1 MWTDKKEFQNLDR
14 FKLTKITNMAKP
26 KNYIRPIDMKQEKT
40 DITPEQAAEVLQKIE
55 QAKFEACQKELSEVL
70 AKHGYQISVQA
81 QPILV
86 PVQK

>member
-1 MWTDKKEFQNLDR
+1 MWQDKKEFQNLDK
-14 FKLTKITNMAKP
+14 FKLTKITNMP
-26 KNYIRPIDMKQEKT
+26 KKNIIMKQEKT

-55 QAKFEACQKELSEVL
+55 QAKFDACQKELSEVL

>member
-1 MWTDKKEFQNLDR
+1 MWQDKKEFQNLDK
-14 FKLTKITNMAKP
+14 FKLTKITKMP
-26 KNYIRPIDMKQEKT
+26 KKNIIMKQEKT

-55 QAKFEACQKELSEVL
+55 QAKFDACQKELSEVL

>member
-1 MWTDKKEFQNLDR
+1 MKKKVIN
-14 FKLTKITNMAKP
+14 
-26 KNYIRPIDMKQEKT
+26 MKQENT

-55 QAKFEACQKELSEVL
+55 QAKFDACQKELTEVL

>member
-1 MWTDKKEFQNLDR
+1 MWTDKKEFQNLDK
-14 FKLTKITNMAKP
+14 FKLTKITNISK
-26 KNYIRPIDMKQEKT
+26 KNIKMKQEKT

-55 QAKFEACQKELSEVL
+55 QAKFDACKKEIDEVL